1 MVLYLIAESPIVDPV
16 PGAGMMTATG
26 LKLIARDAE
35 DLAVVASCLQD
46 ALVPLNEMRYLSAER
61 RFIMVVNR
69 FLWERDKRQS
79 ASATKPV
86 DASFEDEGYPGT
98 HQRVHSGLCI
108 DRVLAVRSRDINRD
122 QPDQFLNLLTTQYE
136 PGKLDFVFAG
146 GGVVQLEVEGLNL
159 FLQDLGESWPT
170 QWQPQHDVPDRGGER
185 GR

>member
-1 MVLYLIAESPIVDPV
+1 MA
-16 PGAGMMTATG
+16 TTG

-69 FLWERDKRQS
+69 FLWERDKPQGGRVER
-79 ASATKPV
+79 PG
-86 DASFEDEGYPGT
+86 DASFEDDGYPGT
-98 HQRVHSGLCI
+98 HQRIHSGLCI

-122 QPDQFLNLLTTQYE
+122 RPDQFLDLLTTQYE

-146 GGVVQLEVEGLNL
+146 GGVIQLEVEGLSL

-170 QWQPQHDVPDRGGER
+170 QWQPQHDDLKAAGAGKPGASKPGASKPGDGRGQ
-185 GR
+185 

>member
-1 MVLYLIAESPIVDPV
+1 MA
-16 PGAGMMTATG
+16 TTG

-46 ALVPLNEMRYLSAER
+46 ALIPLNEMRFLSAER

-69 FLWERDKRQS
+69 FLWERDKPSRPSS
-79 ASATKPV
+79 AEKPI
-86 DASFEDEGYPGT
+86 DASFEDDRYPGT
-98 HQRVHSGLCI
+98 HQRIHSGLCI

-122 QPDQFLNLLTTQYE
+122 RPDQFLNLLTMQYE

-146 GGVVQLEVEGLNL
+146 GGVIQLEVEGLSL

-170 QWQPQHDVPDRGGER
+170 QWQPQHDDAATSTAASRPERGG
-185 GR
+185 GRDR

>member
-1 MVLYLIAESPIVDPV
+1 
-16 PGAGMMTATG
+16 MMATTG

-46 ALVPLNEMRYLSAER
+46 ALVPLNEMRYLAAER

-69 FLWERDKRQS
+69 FLWERDKPQQ
-79 ASATKPV
+79 ATTTKSV
-86 DASFEDEGYPGT
+86 DASFEDGGYPGT
-98 HQRVHSGLCI
+98 HQRIHSGLCI

-122 QPDQFLNLLTTQYE
+122 RPDQFLELLTTQYE

-146 GGVVQLEVEGLNL
+146 GGVIQLEVEALSL

-170 QWQPQHDVPDRGGER
+170 QWQPQHDVMETTVGAGKPGSGSGR

>member
-1 MVLYLIAESPIVDPV
+1 
-16 PGAGMMTATG
+16 MMATTG

-69 FLWERDKRQS
+69 FLWERDKPHG
-79 ASATKPV
+79 AKMEKPG
-86 DASFEDEGYPGT
+86 DASFDDDEGYPGT
-98 HQRVHSGLCI
+98 HQRIHSGLCI

-122 QPDQFLNLLTTQYE
+122 RPDQFLELLTTQYE

-146 GGVVQLEVEGLNL
+146 GGVIQLEVEGLSL

-170 QWQPQHDVPDRGGER
+170 QWQPQHADMATAGAGKPGNGGKQGDGRGQ
-185 GR
+185 